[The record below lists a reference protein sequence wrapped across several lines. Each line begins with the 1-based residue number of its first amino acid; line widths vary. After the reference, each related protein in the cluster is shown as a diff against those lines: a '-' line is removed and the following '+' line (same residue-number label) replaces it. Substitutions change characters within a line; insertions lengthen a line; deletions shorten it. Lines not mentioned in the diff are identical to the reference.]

1 MENQVD
7 LQNKKVDNA
16 EYAYSQIEDQQ
27 SQIQVMH
34 LYELRKI
41 RMCTAIMTNERYL
54 PNTKLFMCYLFMNDT
69 EQFKASHVY
78 NALGIKKDH
87 WLRFVKPQLME
98 EKWIRP
104 ANKTHYDYLNPLLLD
119 IF

>member
-7 LQNKKVDNA
+7 YQNKKVDNA

-27 SQIQVMH
+27 SQIKVLHM
-34 LYELRKI
+34 YELRKLN
-41 RMCTAIMTNERYL
+41 MCKAVMTNERYL
-54 PNTKLFMCYLFMNDT
+54 QNTKLFMCYLFMTDA

-78 NALGIKKDH
+78 NALGFKKAH
-87 WLRFVKPQLME
+87 WLRFVKPQLVEM
-98 EKWIRP
+98 KWIRP
-104 ANKTHYDYLNPLLLD
+104 INKTHYEFLNPLFLD